1 MADPLDK
8 AHIVISVC
16 IVGFAIW
23 LWFGIY
29 FDPGYSPLQVF
40 ASGLVV
46 ASFFLQWFLRSI
58 NKPFRFSGAFAGAW
72 APPMPNSMVLL
83 ITIVPPIVGQALW
96 IWWKKRV
103 DAQDVIVRDD
113 YQTALRKYESKQ
125 ARPPARP
132 PTALQPKARPDE

>member
-1 MADPLDK
+1 VAEPLDK

-16 IVGFAIW
+16 IVVFAIW

-46 ASFFLQWFLRSI
+46 ASFFLQWYLRSI

-72 APPMPNSMVLL
+72 VFGPFLFITPMPNSMVLL

-96 IWWKKRV
+96 VWWKKRN
-103 DAQDVIVRDD
+103 DAQDVLVRDD
-113 YQTALRKYESKQ
+113 YQRALRK
-125 ARPPARP
+125 
-132 PTALQPKARPDE
+132 